1 MSTFYSA
8 DTSHINDNMK
18 NGTEMEN
25 KSGAEGQFASS
36 AESDPPPR
44 NSFTKPRRA
53 GDI

>member
-1 MSTFYSA
+1 MFTFYYA
-8 DTSHINDNMK
+8 DTSHINDTIK

-36 AESDPPPR
+36 AEYNPPPR